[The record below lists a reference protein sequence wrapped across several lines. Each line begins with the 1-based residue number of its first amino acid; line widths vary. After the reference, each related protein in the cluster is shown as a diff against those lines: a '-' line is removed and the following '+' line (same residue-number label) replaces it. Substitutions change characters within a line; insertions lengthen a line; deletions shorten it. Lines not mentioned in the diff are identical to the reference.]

1 MPQDLELKRVVFEGI
16 SIPNSATKAR
26 QFIKT
31 NNLPHDRIFAYIEK
45 PQSLITKDGLMPPS
59 YTLIYR

>member
-1 MPQDLELKRVVFEGI
+1 MPQDIELKRVVFEGI
-16 SIPNSATKAR
+16 SIPSLETEAR
-26 QFIKT
+26 QFIRT
-31 NNLPHDRIFAYIEK
+31 NNLPRDRIFAYIEK